1 MDEPRANVDSQ
12 NSLRLG
18 LGGSHHLPPY
28 SIFCASPRGQHPKCH
43 FVPWFPSGSPKFPK
57 LGLTRLWRLI
67 ILCENLELNWGL
79 KQSCSPHQKKFNDM
93 WHVTCMQGSQGN
105 YQLLVIGSQIDNL
118 TPNLFFGHNLCFNYP
133 NGSCE
138 PILDIYVLKAF

>member
-1 MDEPRANVDSQ
+1 
-12 NSLRLG
+12 
-18 LGGSHHLPPY
+18 
-28 SIFCASPRGQHPKCH
+28 
-43 FVPWFPSGSPKFPK
+43 
-57 LGLTRLWRLI
+57 
-67 ILCENLELNWGL
+67 
-79 KQSCSPHQKKFNDM
+79 M